1 MFAEEEAHLLVAE
14 AATSLELAILVDR
27 RVAGLPL
34 EHVLGWAEFGGMRVL
49 VEPEVFVPRRRTELL
64 ASEAV
69 ALARAVAPRHGR
81 PPVVVEL
88 CCGSGAVSAVLLA
101 ELDPI
106 ELYAADLDPI
116 AVRCARRNLGER
128 ARVLWSDLYAEL
140 PAPLRRR
147 VDVLVANAPYVPT
160 AELALMP
167 PEARLHEPTR
177 ALNGGA
183 DGLDVLREVISGAP
197 PWLAADGAL
206 LVETGAAQGAAV
218 AAVMASA
225 GLRPRTVRSPEPSA
239 TVVIGSS

>member
-14 AATSLELAILVDR
+14 AATPLELATLVDR

-34 EHVLGWAEFGGMRVL
+34 EHVLGWAEFGGLRVL

-69 ALARAVAPRHGR
+69 ALARAVASRHGR

-106 ELYAADLDPI
+106 ELYAADLDPT

-128 ARVLWSDLYAEL
+128 ARVLRSDLYAKL
-140 PAPLRRR
+140 PAPLRRPGGCVGGERAVRADRRACADAPGGSAARADPCVERRRGR
-147 VDVLVANAPYVPT
+147 VGRAAGSDLRRAHVA
-160 AELALMP
+160 
-167 PEARLHEPTR
+167 
-177 ALNGGA
+177 GG
-183 DGLDVLREVISGAP
+183 
-197 PWLAADGAL
+197 
-206 LVETGAAQGAAV
+206 
-218 AAVMASA
+218 
-225 GLRPRTVRSPEPSA
+225 
-239 TVVIGSS
+239 